1 MALQNR
7 VKLLKKSKELLLSQI
22 DEIKSGN
29 FSDWLL
35 DAIVSDFK
43 LNQIKKYETNR
54 GRADEFV
61 EAFILDIPWEKYQNE
76 IKELENITKQQIVD
90 FVNKNYSDNY
100 VVVYKRNGEDKSSL
114 QVTKPKITP
123 VTVNREDQSEFLVN
137 LLSEQSKEIQPVF
150 LDFENDLS
158 NSKIGDVDF
167 TFKKN
172 NENQRF
178 QLKYTFDMGTDNDRK
193 LV

>member
-1 MALQNR
+1 M
-7 VKLLKKSKELLLSQI
+7 
-22 DEIKSGN
+22 
-29 FSDWLL
+29 
-35 DAIVSDFK
+35 
-43 LNQIKKYETNR
+43 
-54 GRADEFV
+54 
-61 EAFILDIPWEKYQNE
+61 
-76 IKELENITKQQIVD
+76 
-90 FVNKNYSDNY
+90 
-100 VVVYKRNGEDKSSL
+100 EDKSSL

-167 TFKKN
+167 TYKKN

-178 QLKYTFDMGTDNDRK
+178 QLKYIFDMGTDNDRRIGLAVDYLKYLGTQELSPAQKQQEFYK
-193 LV
+193 LGCTFTVYPLKIRSK

>member
-1 MALQNR
+1 M
-7 VKLLKKSKELLLSQI
+7 
-22 DEIKSGN
+22 
-29 FSDWLL
+29 L

-61 EAFILDIPWEKYQNE
+61 EAFILNIPWKKYQNE

-150 LDFENDLS
+150 LDFEKDLS

-167 TFKKN
+167 TYKKN

-178 QLKYTFDMGTDNDRK
+178 HLNTFLTWELIMIER